1 MSDRSQALPAPEGEF
16 VETSR
21 FGGLSILFA
30 LLALV
35 GLGLGV
41 VGAMVDPAQ
50 FSFSWLFAFA
60 FFFTLCAGC
69 FFWTLIHHATDA
81 DWSVVVR
88 RQLENIASL
97 LAVMAVFLVPVLL
110 LRHHL
115 YGWMNIPP
123 GHEEALDVKRPYL
136 NWHFFLTRAIVFFAF
151 FIIATQ
157 LLRRF

>member
-69 FFWTLIHHATDA
+69 FFWTLVQIGSRFLL
-81 DWSVVVR
+81 WSAWGWASSAQWSIR
-88 RQLENIASL
+88 RSLVFPGFSL
-97 LAVMAVFLVPVLL
+97 LLSSSRSAPAASSGRLF
-110 LRHHL
+110 
-115 YGWMNIPP
+115 ITPP
-123 GHEEALDVKRPYL
+123 
-136 NWHFFLTRAIVFFAF
+136 TRTGAWW
-151 FIIATQ
+151 
-157 LLRRF
+157 